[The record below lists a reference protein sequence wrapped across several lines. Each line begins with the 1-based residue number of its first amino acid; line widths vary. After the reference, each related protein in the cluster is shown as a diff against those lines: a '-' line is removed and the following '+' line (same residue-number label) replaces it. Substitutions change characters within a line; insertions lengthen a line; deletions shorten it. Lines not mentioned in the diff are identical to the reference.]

1 MAQWIARWT
10 SDPEVVGSSPTLIDF
25 FSDCFVGGIKL
36 PIFLEGSIFVFLNV

>member
-25 FSDCFVGGIKL
+25 SRFFFGDML
-36 PIFLEGSIFVFLNV
+36 PISWEGYLFVFLNV